1 MKALPPQSD
10 RDISLRK
17 KGYWILAG
25 LTLGLL
31 VVCGLFDLQIARAAY
46 DPESRFGLLLRKF
59 GEYPGHALILF
70 SAGVY
75 LLYGR
80 NLILRL
86 LMLLP
91 FCLEIYIF
99 IKKHHPVASITEGV
113 FVWFLLLFPLAAIL
127 YARRSATKAV
137 MARSAGLV
145 VLAGVLHPLV
155 LVQILK
161 KLWGRARFNNLEE
174 GVTDF
179 TPWYLPQGIND
190 HHSFPSGHTAM
201 GIMVCFLVLY
211 FPPRLRGIVL
221 LPLIVWAIAVAA
233 SRVILGA
240 HYASD
245 VVFSLSTGLGL
256 LYFFNRFAVDKRES

>member
-1 MKALPPQSD
+1 MKALPPRPG
-10 RDISLRK
+10 RDISLEK

-31 VVCGLFDLQIARAAY
+31 VLCGLFDLQIARAAY
-46 DPESRFGLLLRKF
+46 EPESRFGLFLRKF
-59 GEYPGHALILF
+59 GEYPGHALILV
-70 SAGVY
+70 SSGVY
-75 LLYGR
+75 LVYGR
-80 NLILRL
+80 RLAIRL
-86 LMLLP
+86 LMLVP

-99 IKKHHPVASITEGV
+99 IEKHHPVASRIEGL

-127 YARRSATKAV
+127 GAQRFMTRAA

-145 VLAGVLHPLV
+145 VLAGVLHPLF

-174 GVTDF
+174 GVTHF

-201 GIMVCFLVLY
+201 GVMACFLVLY
-211 FPPRLRGIVL
+211 FPPRLRAVAFV
-221 LPLIVWAIAVAA
+221 PLFAWAIAVAA

-245 VVFSLSTGLGL
+245 VVFSLSIGLGL
-256 LYFFNRFAVDKRES
+256 LFSFHRITADQREC